1 MNAIAQTNATEHA
14 EPTQT
19 IDDMIQELN
28 NAKAHYLE
36 ARADLNSVVDQME
49 RNQRSLDAAQA
60 EATQLNQEWR
70 DATHRAGLKASG
82 EVRKLIDASVAA
94 RDNAERM
101 AMMVEEGP
109 SLRKEKQEQAATL
122 RRNYLQAMNRLRG
135 PILASKAEAAT
146 SALKEAGDF
155 SNAFADINEHLASLY
170 QGFLESRAIYFNMN
184 TDMSARE
191 SEIALKHEARNLTL
205 TRGLVPL
212 LETLG
217 LDLEAE
223 IPEDMRLAH
232 LLSVEKPSTLD

>member
-1 MNAIAQTNATEHA
+1 MNAIAQTNSTEHA

-70 DATHRAGLKASG
+70 DATHRSGMKASG
-82 EVRKLIDASVAA
+82 EVRKLIDASMAA

-101 AMMVEEGP
+101 AMLVEEGP
-109 SLRKEKQEQAATL
+109 NLRKEKQEQTATL
-122 RRNYLQAMNRLRG
+122 RKSYLQKIDRFRG

-146 SALKEAGDF
+146 RALKEAGDF
-155 SNAFADINEHLASLY
+155 SAAFSDINEHLANLY
-170 QGFLESRAIYFNMN
+170 QSFLKSNALHFNVR
-184 TDMSARE
+184 TDLSAWE
-191 SEIALKHEARNLTL
+191 SEIALMDHARKLTL
-205 TRGLVPL
+205 TKGLVPL

-217 LDLEAE
+217 LDLEAD
-223 IPEDMRLAH
+223 IPEDLRKMR
-232 LLSVEKPSTLD
+232 LLSVEKPTTWD